1 MNTQM
6 SEHKYYNFKQRIN
19 DLPRLVTKEEIKKMT
34 IDPTKEH
41 YISIF
46 RYNDEHKNL
55 YPTFGKNKETGE
67 PQASIKGSKFH
78 DVVTDVLVWDFDDAE
93 NPENARKDVV
103 ELALRLHNAYDIA
116 PDDMNVYF
124 SGNKGFHLELKLD
137 RDITQEQFKSITASM
152 VSGLK
157 TYDTSVNDPARVLRM
172 TNTANPK
179 TGLYKIPLAIDMVE
193 ETPLE
198 EIKKLAVNKVMKSHD
213 ANPVKL
219 PDVVFKVTPKKE
231 KKTAPLT
238 NMIFDPK
245 TAPKGWK
252 VYKWALAE
260 GFFEPGERQNA
271 LMVIAATARA
281 LNYSK
286 EKAYYFCKDALEK
299 RAARTGHDDYDTDE
313 VWNNIIA
320 SVYSD
325 TWEGG
330 AYSPQSNPW
339 LASYCERMGF
349 NTEKEEENEK
359 VYQMHDIESE
369 FIDYVKNI
377 DENTIL
383 TGITELDRDLPLTV
397 GMNLGII
404 GAASSGK
411 TALALKILENTSN
424 AGVVSVFASL
434 DMRRNRLYE
443 KLLYRLSGLSRTE
456 LYEKIQNDDAEEIFQ
471 KVRDEYKN
479 VFFYD
484 RSCPS
489 VDDIRRYIGNIEAM
503 SGKKVKLVMVDYF
516 ERIGADRS
524 DETAASKEV
533 AGKLQDLVNDLNVC
547 LITLVQPNKFSLSGG
562 PDTPILNY
570 TAIKGSSYLY
580 QAFRSIISIWRP
592 FFTPELKDKDKYLE
606 MAILK
611 NDLGELNTFQFDW
624 EGKRG
629 EIRSI
634 SEESRDQLNEW
645 LEQKNRKKEAANADS
660 LPY

>member
-1 MNTQM
+1 MQINTIMNNT
-6 SEHKYYNFKQRIN
+6 HKYFNFKQKLT
-19 DLPRLVTKEEIKKMT
+19 DSPMLVTQDEINKMT
-34 IDPTKEH
+34 IDPNKEH
-41 YISIF
+41 YKSIF
-46 RYNDEHKNL
+46 RYNDKHTSL
-55 YPTFGKNKETGE
+55 YKTGDK
-67 PQASIKGSKFH
+67 PSIKGSNFH
-78 DVVTDVLVWDFDDAE
+78 DVVTNTLVWDFDSAD
-93 NPENARKDVV
+93 PENAKNDVV
-103 ELALRLHNAYDIA
+103 TLALRLHNDFKVSTEN
-116 PDDMNVYF
+116 MEVYF
-124 SGNKGFHLELKLD
+124 SGNKGFHLALTLD
-137 RDITQEQFKSITASM
+137 RDITPEQFKNITTSIAK
-152 VSGLK
+152 GLN
-157 TYDTSVNDPARVLRM
+157 TYDQSVTDPARVLRLPL
-172 TNTANPK
+172 TKHPK
-179 TGLYKIPLAIDMVE
+179 TGLYKTALDISDVEDHTID
-193 ETPLE
+193 
-198 EIKKLAVNKVMKSHD
+198 EIKELAKLPHPPSPNIK
-213 ANPVKL
+213 PVKL
-219 PDVVFKVTPKKE
+219 PEQLFAVKEKKE
-231 KKTAPLT
+231 KVKADP
-238 NMIFDPK
+238 NIKFD
-245 TAPKGWK
+245 ARNVPKGWK

-260 GFFEPGERQNA
+260 GFFEEGERQNA
-271 LMVIAATARA
+271 LMVVAATSRA

-286 EKAYYFCKDALEK
+286 EKAYFFCKDACQK
-299 RAARTGHDDYDTDE
+299 RALRTGQDDYDTDE
-313 VWNNIIA
+313 IWNNIIS

-339 LASYCERMGF
+339 LKAYCERMGF
-349 NTEKEEENEK
+349 DVQKEDDLDK
-359 VYQMHDIESE
+359 VYQMHDIEAE

-377 DENTIL
+377 DDNTIL
-383 TGITELDRDLPLTV
+383 TGITELDRDLPLTI

-443 KLLYRLSGLSRTE
+443 KLLYRLSGLTRTE
-456 LYEKIQNDDAEEIFQ
+456 LYKRIQEDRAEDIFQ

-489 VDDIRRYIGNIEAM
+489 VDDIRRYINNIE
-503 SGKKVKLVMVDYF
+503 SNTGKKVKLVMVDYF

-547 LITLVQPNKFSLSGG
+547 LITLVQPNKFSLAGG

-592 FFTPELKDKDKYLE
+592 FFTPELKDKDKYME

-634 SEESRDQLNEW
+634 SEEGKEELKKWLDEKNKKKQSTDQSEW
-645 LEQKNRKKEAANADS
+645 
-660 LPY
+660 

>member
-1 MNTQM
+1 MVTQQNM
-6 SEHKYYNFKQRIN
+6 THKYYNFKQKVG
-19 DLPRLVTKEEIKKMT
+19 DLPRLMT
-34 IDPTKEH
+34 IDEFNQTKLDNTKEH
-41 YISIF
+41 YKSIF
-46 RYNDEHKNL
+46 RYNDEHAKL
-55 YPTFGKNKETGE
+55 YKAGE
-67 PQASIKGSKFH
+67 KPSIKGSKFH
-78 DVVTDVLVWDFDDAE
+78 NVLTDRLVWDFDDATD
-93 NPENARKDVV
+93 PEKARNDVIA
-103 ELALRLHNAYDIA
+103 LADKLHNEYDVS
-116 PDDMNVYF
+116 PEQMELSF
-124 SGNKGFHLELKLD
+124 SGNKGFHLTLKLAN
-137 RDITQEQFKSITASM
+137 DITQEQFKNVTTKIAQ
-152 VSGLK
+152 GLP
-157 TYDTSVNDPARVLRM
+157 TYDPSVTDPARLLRIE
-172 TNTANPK
+172 NTVNPK
-179 TGLYKIPLAIDMVE
+179 TGLYKVPLTVF
-193 ETPLE
+193 ETDTMTME
-198 EIKKLAVNKVMKSHD
+198 QIKALASEPRNDLPVNT
-213 ANPVKL
+213 NPVEL
-219 PDVVFKVTPKKE
+219 PEALFVVKE
-231 KKTAPLT
+231 KKPSKNKEII
-238 NMIFDPK
+238 NMEFDPK

-260 GFFEPGERQNA
+260 GFFEQGERQNA

-286 EKAYYFCKDALEK
+286 EKAYYFCKDACEK
-299 RAARTGHDDYDTDE
+299 RAKRTGQDDYSTDE
-313 VWNNIIA
+313 IWNNIIA
-320 SVYSD
+320 TVYSD
-325 TWEGG
+325 SWEGG

-339 LASYCERMGF
+339 LKSYCDRMGF
-349 NTEKEEENEK
+349 TTEKEDESDK
-359 VYQMHDIESE
+359 IYQLHDIEVE
-369 FIDYVKNI
+369 FVDYVKNI
-377 DENTIL
+377 DDNTIL
-383 TGITELDRDLPLTV
+383 TGIRELDTELPLTI

-443 KLLYRLSGLSRTE
+443 KLLYRLSGLNRSE
-456 LYEKIQNDDAEEIFQ
+456 LYKRIQENNASDIFE
-471 KVRDEYKN
+471 KVRREYKN

-489 VDDIRRYIGNIEAM
+489 VDDIRRYISNIE
-503 SGKKVKLVMVDYF
+503 SNTGKKVKLVMVDYF

-547 LITLVQPNKFSLSGG
+547 LITLVQPNKFSLAGG

-592 FFTPELKDKDKYLE
+592 FFTPELKDKDKFME

-611 NDLGELNTFQFDW
+611 NDLGELNTFQFEW

-634 SEESRDQLNEW
+634 SEEAREQLETW
-645 LEQKNRKKEAANADS
+645 LEQKNKKKEASDADRQGW
-660 LPY
+660 

>member
-1 MNTQM
+1 MNN
-6 SEHKYYNFKQRIN
+6 HKYYNFKNRVN
-19 DLPRLVTKEEIKKMT
+19 SYPKLLTMEEIKGMK
-34 IDPTKEH
+34 INPKDEQ

-46 RYNDEHKNL
+46 RYNDEHKNI
-55 YPTFGKNKETGE
+55 YPTYGKDKDGKIV
-67 PQASIKGSKFH
+67 PSVKGTPFH
-78 DVVTDVLVWDFDDAE
+78 DVVTDVLVWDFDNE
-93 NPENARKDVV
+93 HNPENARLDTI
-103 ELALRLHNAYDIA
+103 ELAHRLNNDLNID
-116 PDDMNVYF
+116 PDDMHVSF
-124 SGNKGFHLELKLD
+124 SGNKGFHLEVKLD
-137 RDITQEQFKSITASM
+137 RDITQEQFKKITGGI
-152 VSGLK
+152 VKGLK
-157 TYDTSVNDPARVLRM
+157 TYDPSVCDPPRLLRM
-172 TNTANPK
+172 ERTTNLK
-179 TGLYKIPLAIDMVE
+179 TGLYKIPLHVEDLAGMSIDHIKELASTPRLDFVLKADPVSLPE
-193 ETPLE
+193 EMLRIE
-198 EIKKLAVNKVMKSHD
+198 
-213 ANPVKL
+213 
-219 PDVVFKVTPKKE
+219 PKKE
-231 KKTAPLT
+231 KIKKLDNTK
-238 NMIFDPK
+238 FDPK
-245 TAPKGWK
+245 SAPKGWK

-281 LNYSK
+281 LNFSK

-299 RAARTGHDDYDTDE
+299 RAARTGHDDYNKDE
-313 VWNNIIA
+313 VWNNIIG

-349 NTEKEEENEK
+349 TVEREHEDDK
-359 VYQMHDIESE
+359 VYQMHDIEAE

-377 DENTIL
+377 DDNTIL

-443 KLLYRLSGLSRTE
+443 KLLYRLSGLSRGE
-456 LYEKIQNDDAEEIFQ
+456 LYKRIQEDGAGDIFQ
-471 KVRDEYKN
+471 KVREEYKN

-489 VDDIRRYIGNIEAM
+489 VDDIRRYIGNIEQS

-547 LITLVQPNKFSLSGG
+547 LITLVQPNKFSLAGG

-592 FFTPELKDKDKYLE
+592 FFTPELKDKDKFLQ

-611 NDLGELNTFQFDW
+611 NDLGELNTFEFEW

-629 EIRSI
+629 EIKSI
-634 SEESRDQLNEW
+634 SEEAREQLNEW
-645 LEQKNRKKEAANADS
+645 MQEKMNKKNAAEGKES
-660 LPY
+660 WQ